1 MKTENK
7 IGLKISFDYLSGNDI
22 LLDLVK
28 KIAERHKIKGYL
40 QKNKDRVEIIVSAS
54 IEYIHNFSKELGEKL
69 PYSIFMGEA
78 STEVIEELP
87 DFFHEKF
94 QIKKEINILPQN
106 LSICPDCLNELFDQS
121 NRRFYFPFISCNYCG
136 SHYSFLY
143 EYPFEREKTVFRFF
157 NMCGEC
163 EKEFNDGESF
173 RYKYPLTACP
183 DCLTPL
189 YFKEGKKEVYL
200 TGSNGIIQA
209 VKKIAELIK
218 EGRLIQI
225 YTSNG
230 NKIVGSVIGEN
241 IEQIRN
247 IYGRKPL
254 TVMFTGIDYVSKY
267 AVVSQNELKA
277 LASQE
282 KPALYLKPSDLFKDF
297 CDTGFFMG
305 KLPDDPILLILC
317 ENLKKEGIEHLLI
330 EDIKENITDIE
341 LNADLPVVN
350 PQKDMK
356 VMVVEDLFLI
366 EDGEKGIIPNIVKS
380 KPTGNLSIFGDYAV
394 LDLGDG
400 EYLIDRKE
408 KIINQIDGFVD
419 SVESLNYGDENS
431 ENINITYSKEKKY
444 KDYQGA
450 VLSVLA
456 EHNILDKPAVGI
468 YLSHRSDNNLIAV
481 KSHTKPLTPLIR
493 IKPVR
498 IYNDFSK
505 TVSFILNSIKTS
517 SPEGDKLIRN
527 FCRSFPE
534 ICEKFLVKNPEGDY
548 RSSSNLTAVLNAV
561 SILTG
566 IFPHRDVHFY
576 EEPFLYL
583 QDQAVEYREKKGL
596 KIDCVL
602 VEENGEFFLDW
613 VKLVQSVLSYKT
625 AGAENDMIAFSVFE
639 GISDWIINET
649 STVLSKL
656 KIDNVALAGDLLISP
671 LISGKLINYFS
682 KNYKLY
688 INRKLPVDRV
698 NVAFGGIFV

>member
-28 KIAERHKIKGYL
+28 KIADKHRIKGYL
-40 QKNKDRVEIIVSAS
+40 LKDKDRVEIIVSAS
-54 IEYIHNFSKELGEKL
+54 IDDMQKFSKELGEKL

-78 STEVIEELP
+78 STQVIEELP
-87 DFFHEKF
+87 DFIPEKF
-94 QIKKEINILPQN
+94 EIKKDINILPQN
-106 LSICPDCLNELFDQS
+106 LSICPSCLNELFDVN

-136 SHYSFLY
+136 SHHSFLY

-157 NMCGEC
+157 KMCREC
-163 EKEFNDGESF
+163 EKEFKDSKSF

-183 DCLTPL
+183 KCLTPM
-189 YFKEGKKEVYL
+189 YFKEGKKEAYL
-200 TGSNGIIQA
+200 TGSDEMYQA
-209 VKKIAELIK
+209 IKKITDLIK
-218 EGRLIQI
+218 EGNLIQI
-225 YTSNG
+225 YTTNG
-230 NKIVGSVIGEN
+230 DKIVGSVSKEN
-241 IEQIRN
+241 ISKIRN

-254 TVMFTGIDYVSKY
+254 TVMFTGIDHVNKY
-267 AVVSQNELKA
+267 AVASQNELKA

-282 KPALYLKPSDLFKDF
+282 KPTLYLKPTDLFKDF
-297 CDTGFFMG
+297 YDTGFFLG
-305 KLPDDPILLILC
+305 KLPDDPVFLMLC
-317 ENLKKEGIEHLLI
+317 ENLKKEGIEHLII
-330 EDIKENITDIE
+330 EDLKENITDIE
-341 LNADLPVVN
+341 LNADIPVIN

-356 VMVVEDLFLI
+356 IMVVEDLFLI

-380 KPTGNLSIFGDYAV
+380 KLTGNLSIFGDYAA
-394 LDLGDG
+394 LDLGEG

-419 SVESLNYGDENS
+419 SVESFNYGIKRED
-431 ENINITYSKEKKY
+431 INIPYNRKKEY

-450 VLSVLA
+450 ILSVLA
-456 EHNILDKPAVGI
+456 EHNIIDKPAVGI

-505 TVSFILNSIKTS
+505 TVSFILNSIKNS
-517 SPEGDKLIRN
+517 SQEGDKLIKN
-527 FCRSFPE
+527 LCKNFPE
-534 ICEKFLVKNPEGDY
+534 ICERFPVENPEGDY
-548 RSSSNLTAVLNAV
+548 RSSSNLTAVLNAI

-566 IFPHRDVHFY
+566 LFPHNDIHFY

-583 QDQAVEYREKKGL
+583 QKKAVEYRDKKGL
-596 KIDCVL
+596 KVDCVL
-602 VEENGEFFLDW
+602 IEKDGEFFLDW
-613 VKLVQSVLSYKT
+613 IKLVQSVLSYKV
-625 AGAENDMIAFSVFE
+625 AEAEKEMIAFSVFE

-656 KIDNVALAGDLLISP
+656 KIENVALAGDLLMSP
-671 LISGKLINYFS
+671 LLSGKLINYFS
-682 KNYKLY
+682 KNHKLY

-698 NVAFGGIFV
+698 NVAFGGIFI

>member
-28 KIAERHKIKGYL
+28 KIADKHRIKGYL
-40 QKNKDRVEIIVSAS
+40 QKDKDRVEIIVSAS
-54 IEYIHNFSKELGEKL
+54 IEDMQNFSKELGEKL

-78 STEVIEELP
+78 STQVIEELP
-87 DFFHEKF
+87 DFIPEKF
-94 QIKKEINILPQN
+94 EIKKDINILPQN
-106 LSICPDCLNELFDQS
+106 LSICPSCLNELFDQN

-157 NMCGEC
+157 KMCDEC
-163 EKEFNDGESF
+163 QKEFNDSKNF

-183 DCLTPL
+183 KCLTPM
-189 YFKEGKKEVYL
+189 YFKEGKKEAYL
-200 TGSNGIIQA
+200 TGSDEMYQA
-209 VKKIAELIK
+209 IKKITNLLKGEKL
-218 EGRLIQI
+218 LQI

-230 NKIVGSVIGEN
+230 KKIIGLINREN
-241 IEQIRN
+241 INRIRN
-247 IYGRKPL
+247 ISGRKPL

-282 KPALYLKPSDLFKDF
+282 KPSLYLKPSDLLKDF

-305 KLPDDPILLILC
+305 KLPDDPVLLILC
-317 ENLKKEGIEHLLI
+317 ESLKKEGIELLLI
-330 EDIKENITDIE
+330 EDLKENITDIE
-341 LNADLPVVN
+341 LNADLPVIN
-350 PQKDMK
+350 PQKDMRI
-356 VMVVEDLFLI
+356 MVVEDIFLI

-380 KPTGNLSIFGDYAV
+380 KPTGNLSFFGDYAA
-394 LDLGDG
+394 LDLGEG

-419 SVESLNYGDENS
+419 RVESFNYGVKRED
-431 ENINITYSKEKKY
+431 INIPYNRKKEY

-450 VLSVLA
+450 ILSVLA
-456 EHNILDKPAVGI
+456 EHNIIDKPAVGI

-493 IKPVR
+493 MKPVR
-498 IYNDFSK
+498 IYDDFSK
-505 TVSFILNSIKTS
+505 TVSFILNSIKNS
-517 SPEGDKLIRN
+517 SQEGDKLIKN
-527 FCRSFPE
+527 LCKNFPE
-534 ICEKFLVKNPEGDY
+534 ICERFPVENPEGDY
-548 RSSSNLTAVLNAV
+548 RSSSNLTAVLNAI
-561 SILTG
+561 SILTR
-566 IFPHRDVHFY
+566 IFPHNDIHFY

-583 QDQAVEYREKKGL
+583 QKKAVEYREKKGL
-596 KIDCVL
+596 KVDCVL

-613 VKLVQSVLSYKT
+613 VKLVQTVLSYKT

-639 GISDWIINET
+639 GVSDWIINET

-688 INRKLPVDRV
+688 INRKLPVDRI
-698 NVAFGGIFV
+698 NIAFGGIFV